1 MATAGAD
8 ETARLWRVS
17 DWQEVHCMKHQ
28 GEVCSVAFS
37 PDSKYLAT
45 ASSDKT
51 VRVWE
56 VNQCLEVSR
65 ILHKEAVRAVAFSS
79 EGKYLAIA
87 SADGTARLELWQSED
102 LINEASSRLT
112 HNITGDRI
120 Q

>member
-8 ETARLWRVS
+8 ETVRLWRVS

-28 GEVCSVAFS
+28 GEVWSIAFS

-56 VNQCLEVSR
+56 VNHSLEVSR
-65 ILHKEAVRAVAFSS
+65 ISHREHVRAVAFSPD
-79 EGKYLAIA
+79 GKHLAIA
-87 SADGTARLELWQSED
+87 SADGTARLELWQPKD
-102 LINEASSRLT
+102 LIDKANTRLK
-112 HNITGDRI
+112 HNLTGDRI